1 MSSRFALARHMHV
14 VSSSKTSMESFL
26 FSFPRAPY
34 PVVLII
40 HYRFCIYHDQ
50 TCRATYWGT
59 PYRSPRPAMLYIITK
74 EEVAVMWYDGQG
86 DRMGIATS
94 ANTVCIHH
102 RAENSVPHPSFRSFG
117 HFRSGL
123 CATNAPLPHHKM
135 TWPVC
140 LVLIPCPG
148 FCVSM
153 RRQGGTIRMTN
164 ARGGR
169 AVHSPPLPQQKQK
182 KNHGT
187 VHKLGK
193 ICSLRVM

>member
-102 RAENSVPHPSFRSFG
+102 RAENSVPHPFVPFIRAFSFWLVRDERTAPTPQDDMAGLSRA
-117 HFRSGL
+117 HPVSRLLCLHAAARRHYSHDECTRWASGTQPPPPSTK
-123 CATNAPLPHHKM
+123 AEEEPWH
-135 TWPVC
+135 
-140 LVLIPCPG
+140 CP
-148 FCVSM
+148 
-153 RRQGGTIRMTN
+153 
-164 ARGGR
+164 
-169 AVHSPPLPQQKQK
+169 
-182 KNHGT
+182 
-187 VHKLGK
+187 
-193 ICSLRVM
+193 